1 MIAGLKLREKDAEQP
16 LLGPR
21 MLSMRVNVLKCEKL
35 LKQQVCQF
43 SDNFWILKLNIHM
56 KFLTAYVNIFYSNWI
71 FFFSNW

>member
-21 MLSMRVNVLKCEKL
+21 MLSMGVNVLKCEKL

-43 SDNFWILKLNIHM
+43 L
-56 KFLTAYVNIFYSNWI
+56 
-71 FFFSNW
+71 